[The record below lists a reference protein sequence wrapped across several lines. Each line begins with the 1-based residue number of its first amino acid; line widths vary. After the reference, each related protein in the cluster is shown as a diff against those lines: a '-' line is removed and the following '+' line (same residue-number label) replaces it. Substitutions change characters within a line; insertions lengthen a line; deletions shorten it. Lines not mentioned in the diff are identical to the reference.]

1 MANPHACVGGCV
13 IPVLVLTECII
24 LVLKLVKMC
33 HEGPH
38 ALQARHF
45 SLKVCHARSCTLKVH
60 CFGSKVCHFSP

>member
-1 MANPHACVGGCV
+1 MANPHACVGVCV

-38 ALQARHF
+38 TLQARHF
-45 SLKVCHARSCTLKVH
+45 SLKVCH
-60 CFGSKVCHFSP
+60 FGP